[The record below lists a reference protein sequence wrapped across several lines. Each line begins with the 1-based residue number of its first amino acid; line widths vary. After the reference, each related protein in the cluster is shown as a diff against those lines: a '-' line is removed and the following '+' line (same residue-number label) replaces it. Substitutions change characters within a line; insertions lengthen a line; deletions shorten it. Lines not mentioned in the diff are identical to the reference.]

1 LRLIAA
7 YDQLAA
13 AFDQFC
19 SQMACCLDVSTL
31 SPEERVRLAQAHNG
45 IEAVIHSVDELLAF
59 ERSKEREIMA
69 ALDDNIQKQLSGKTL
84 QVVSFALGSEE
95 YGVDIAQV
103 QEINRMI
110 KVTNVPQAAQFM
122 EGVINLRGRLI
133 PIIDLRTRFGMER
146 AERTKNTRIVVTEI
160 GSKRLGMVVDSVSEV
175 LRIPVE
181 QIEDAPDL
189 VAGVDTEY
197 IRGVGKLEDRLIIL
211 LDLGRVISADEKTEL
226 QKLDAAA

>member
-1 LRLIAA
+1 
-7 YDQLAA
+7 
-13 AFDQFC
+13 
-19 SQMACCLDVSTL
+19 
-31 SPEERVRLAQAHNG
+31 
-45 IEAVIHSVDELLAF
+45 
-59 ERSKEREIMA
+59 MA
-69 ALDDNIQKQLSGKTL
+69 ALDDSVQKQLSGKTL

-95 YGVDIAQV
+95 YGVNIAQV
-103 QEINRMI
+103 QEINRV
-110 KVTNVPQAAQFM
+110 VTITRVPQAPQFM

-133 PIIDLRTRFGMER
+133 PIIDLRTRFGTER

-197 IRGVGKLEDRLIIL
+197 IRGVGKLDDRLIIL
-211 LDLGRVISADEKTEL
+211 LDLGRMISADEKTALE
-226 QKLDAAA
+226 KLKATA

>member
-1 LRLIAA
+1 
-7 YDQLAA
+7 
-13 AFDQFC
+13 
-19 SQMACCLDVSTL
+19 
-31 SPEERVRLAQAHNG
+31 
-45 IEAVIHSVDELLAF
+45 LLAF
-59 ERSKEREIMA
+59 ERSEERS
-69 ALDDNIQKQLSGKTL
+69 QLSGKTL

-103 QEINRMI
+103 QEINRM
-110 KVTNVPQAAQFM
+110 VTITRVPQAPQFM

-175 LRIPVE
+175 LRIAVE

-189 VAGVDTEY
+189 AAGVDTEY
-197 IRGVGKLEDRLIIL
+197 IRGVGKLDDRLIIL
-211 LDLGRVISADEKTEL
+211 LDLGRVISADEKTAL
-226 QKLDAAA
+226 QKLNAAA

>member
-1 LRLIAA
+1 
-7 YDQLAA
+7 
-13 AFDQFC
+13 
-19 SQMACCLDVSTL
+19 
-31 SPEERVRLAQAHNG
+31 
-45 IEAVIHSVDELLAF
+45 
-59 ERSKEREIMA
+59 MA
-69 ALDDNIQKQLSGKTL
+69 AIDENIKTQLSGRTL

-103 QEINRMI
+103 QEINRM
-110 KVTNVPQAAQFM
+110 VPITRVPRAPQFM
-122 EGVINLRGRLI
+122 EGVINLRGQLI
-133 PIIDLRTRFGMER
+133 PIIDLRTRFGMDR

-197 IRGVGKLEDRLIIL
+197 IRGVGKLDDRLIIM
-211 LDLGRVISADEKTEL
+211 LDLARVISASEKTEL
-226 QKLDAAA
+226 QVLGTAA

>member
-1 LRLIAA
+1 
-7 YDQLAA
+7 
-13 AFDQFC
+13 
-19 SQMACCLDVSTL
+19 
-31 SPEERVRLAQAHNG
+31 
-45 IEAVIHSVDELLAF
+45 
-59 ERSKEREIMA
+59 MA

-103 QEINRMI
+103 QEINRM
-110 KVTNVPQAAQFM
+110 VTVTHVPQAAQFM

-197 IRGVGKLEDRLIIL
+197 IRGVGKLDDRLIIL

>member
-1 LRLIAA
+1 
-7 YDQLAA
+7 
-13 AFDQFC
+13 
-19 SQMACCLDVSTL
+19 
-31 SPEERVRLAQAHNG
+31 
-45 IEAVIHSVDELLAF
+45 
-59 ERSKEREIMA
+59 MA
-69 ALDDNIQKQLSGKTL
+69 ALDDNIQKQLSGKTV

-110 KVTNVPQAAQFM
+110 AITRVPQAPPSM

-146 AERTKNTRIVVTEI
+146 AQRTKHTRIVVTEI
-160 GSKRLGMVVDSVSEV
+160 SSKRLGMVVDSVSEV

-211 LDLGRVISADEKTEL
+211 LDLGRVISSAEKAEL